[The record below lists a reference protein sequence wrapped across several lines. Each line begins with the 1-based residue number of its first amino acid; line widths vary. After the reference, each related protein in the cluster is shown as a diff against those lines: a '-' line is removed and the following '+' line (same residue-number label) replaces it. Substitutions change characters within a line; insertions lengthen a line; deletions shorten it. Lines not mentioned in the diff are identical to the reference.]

1 MTPVSGGSSV
11 RDVLNITLA
20 ETEGFE
26 IALGAISG
34 N

>member
-26 IALGAISG
+26 IASLVIEV